1 LRRNLH
7 PAALPPIEPPTF
19 IGRAIFQLLRR
30 SGLRLA
36 SESAPSGTAD
46 EERPVFT
53 GCRIL
58 SHRWRPASDF
68 RQSPDLPV
76 SPSNQL
82 SACTEYCIFRLHWP
96 TNLDSHGILIL
107 RHVRRL
113 TSGLR
118 RMISRPARPVMNSPT
133 FIGSFIAGQA
143 YDELRF
149 QPDLASSDEP
159 PMSIQPPPYIA
170 SPDAP
175 AISFRLSPSA
185 QLASAASNQPPACAD
200 Y

>member
-76 SPSNQL
+76 SPSKQL

-159 PMSIQPPPYIA
+159 PMSIPPPSSIA
-170 SPDAP
+170 PPDAL
-175 AISFRLSPSA
+175 AVNFRLSPFAHFS
-185 QLASAASNQPPACAD
+185 SAASNQSPAFAD
-200 Y
+200 S